1 MFPLLARDGS
11 VEAGAGFRWLMPSVL
26 VAIFRPRQRA
36 ARLDEIPRMS
46 AQRPGPAESAAGRL
60 DSPLTGE
67 TGQHAR
73 ALPAS

>member
-36 ARLDEIPRMS
+36 ARLDEIPRMT
-46 AQRPGPAESAAGRL
+46 AQGLAQLNP
-60 DSPLTGE
+60 
-67 TGQHAR
+67 
-73 ALPAS
+73 LPAAWTAP